1 MKTGTERAYPRPLRF
16 YVEHAA
22 RFADIVAGA
31 LAEVA
36 ASPRR
41 DAGDLTVAEVWL
53 LGRDDEVRAL
63 TRDVLDD
70 WRRGLLDDDEAS
82 AVLHAYLQWV
92 HDGLCAA
99 TRLVAPPPCCILPGH
114 PASAARTAADAEI
127 TRVAVLASRVF
138 SAARPTP
145 ATVTSGTGLHG

>member
-1 MKTGTERAYPRPLRF
+1 MKTGTEGAFPSPLRF

-22 RFADIVAGA
+22 RFADVVAGA
-31 LAEVA
+31 LRDLE
-36 ASPRR
+36 ASPLR
-41 DAGDLTVAEVWL
+41 DADDLTDAEVWL
-53 LGRDDEVRAL
+53 LGRDDEVRAV

-92 HDGLCAA
+92 HDGLCGA
-99 TRLVAPPPCCILPGH
+99 TRLVAPPACCILPAH
-114 PASAARTAADAEI
+114 AASAARASTDAEI

-138 SAARPTP
+138 SACRPTP
-145 ATVTSGTGLHG
+145 ATVTSATGHHA